1 MKTVNLTR
9 CKNCLNAV
17 TRPRIEFDSRGWCNA
32 CHWMEEKKSLD
43 WEARQKELLELLDR
57 HKNRGQFDCIVTVS
71 GGKDGSY
78 VAHQKLDTKSIH
90 FAFLRPPMPLELG
103 DQNLIS
109 FVNSGFEHLHVTP
122 NINSMRI
129 LDKLVLEFGQGYYVD
144 DSTMQF
150 SNC

>member
-32 CHWMEEKKSLD
+32 CQWMEEKKSLD

-78 VAHQKLDTKSIH
+78 VAHTLKLDTKSIH
-90 FAFLRPPMPLELG
+90 FA
-103 DQNLIS
+103 
-109 FVNSGFEHLHVTP
+109 
-122 NINSMRI
+122 
-129 LDKLVLEFGQGYYVD
+129 
-144 DSTMQF
+144 
-150 SNC
+150 